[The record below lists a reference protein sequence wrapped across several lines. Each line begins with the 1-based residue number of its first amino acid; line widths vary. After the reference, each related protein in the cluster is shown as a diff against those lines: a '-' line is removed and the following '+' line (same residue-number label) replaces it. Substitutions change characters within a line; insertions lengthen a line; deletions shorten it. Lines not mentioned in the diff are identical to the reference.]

1 MSPCSQHSCFYTPN
15 FVFLHTKLRVFT
27 HRNIQKAPFF
37 LFNIRPLQLCQNCVT
52 LLTLFNKTLALL
64 ITSRPSSLRPASS
77 NLFWSQPTQKKVLSI
92 ALQRPIYPDTKQVH
106 CRTTT
111 SDRPSA
117 SEYQHHRRGPSG
129 RVKRAPA
136 TAGGNFQLKARS
148 GAGSF
153 PERSEDRESK

>member
-1 MSPCSQHSCFYTPN
+1 M
-15 FVFLHTKLRVFT
+15 FLHTKLRVFT

-37 LFNIRPLQLCQNCVT
+37 LFNIRHLQLCKNHVT

-64 ITSRPSSLRPASS
+64 ITSQPWSLPPASS
-77 NLFWSQPTQKKVLSI
+77 HLFWSQPTQKQGLHL
-92 ALQRPIYPDTKQVH
+92 AFPRPIYPDAEQVH
-106 CRTTT
+106 RRTTP

-117 SEYQHHRRGPSG
+117 SKYQHHRRGPSG
-129 RVKRAPA
+129 RVKQTPA
-136 TAGGNFQLKARS
+136 NAGGNFQLKARP